1 MAERRYS
8 EREFAL
14 ILKHA
19 AELQEGLS
27 STPRGEFTLAEIQ
40 SIAAAAG
47 IDAQNVL
54 DAARALPSSE
64 RAASSLR
71 GTASRYEFSE
81 YMPGEIEQ
89 GGIEEIIDAARSET
103 AEDGEVTQVL
113 DSVEWRAR
121 DSHRTLVVVTRR
133 NGRTRL
139 KVVLDGSGQET
150 IITTLGLFVGTF
162 ATLVVGR
169 LMAVDGVLG
178 VLAVIGGGAAA
189 TYAAIKSTWRAAAG
203 KIEARG
209 RRLFEKLA
217 RAASTTLRP

>member
-27 STPRGEFTLAEIQ
+27 SAPRGEFTLSEIQ
-40 SIAAAAG
+40 NIAAAAG

-54 DAARALPSSE
+54 DAARALPTRE
-64 RAASSLR
+64 RAATGLR
-71 GTASRYEFSE
+71 GPASRYEFSD

-89 GGIEEIIDAARSET
+89 GGIEEIIDAARSEA

-121 DSHRTLVVVTRR
+121 DAHRTLVVVTRR
-133 NGRTRL
+133 SGRTRL

-150 IITTLGLFVGTF
+150 MITTAGLFIGTVGTL
-162 ATLVVGR
+162 AVVRAIG
-169 LMAVDGVLG
+169 LDGPAGIVT
-178 VLAVIGGGAAA
+178 VLAAGAVT
-189 TYAAIKSTWRAAAG
+189 TYAAITATWRIVAG
-203 KIEARG
+203 NIEARG

-217 RAASTTLRP
+217 NAASMTLRP